1 MDYKKKTLEK
11 VEIVILR
18 KNVQVFNQELPI
30 SLIFEK
36 FSFIYYSFKLEFHF
50 QIKKIL
56 IFFFTLYPIAP
67 LITEHSV

>member
-18 KNVQVFNQELPI
+18 KNVQVFNQKLPI

-56 IFFFTLYPIAP
+56 IFFFTLYPIAL